1 MNKIIYK
8 ELIAFHPGYYI
19 KDMIEAEG
27 MSQDELA
34 KRLQTS
40 SKNVS
45 DLLKGKINLTDEM
58 ALRLSIVFGT
68 SVSMWLNLNKGFIEE
83 KLEIDRRMQEDV
95 ECELAKEIDYSFW
108 VDLNLVE
115 PMRKM
120 TGKVRELQRYFRI
133 SSLEVLKKR
142 DFLVQYNRT
151 ASDIKDKDILNAN
164 AWVQTAINLA
174 NQMDT
179 PSFDKKKLITIL
191 PEIRELALENPRDVQ
206 EKLKQ
211 ILAECGVAFVV
222 LPSLKHCNING
233 AVKWLSKEKVLLAMN
248 HTQTPNDKFWFALFH
263 EIGHVMQ
270 QRLKALIV
278 SENKE
283 ILEKDG
289 LFERLEAE
297 ANQFAEE
304 QMNLIKNLN

>member
-1 MNKIIYK
+1 MNKLIYK

-83 KLEIDRRMQEDV
+83 KLEIERRMQEDA

-142 DFLVQYNRT
+142 DFLVQYNKT
-151 ASDIKDKDILNAN
+151 TSDIKDKDILNAN
-164 AWVQTAINLA
+164 AWVQTAINIA
-174 NQMDT
+174 NQMDI
-179 PSFDKKKLITIL
+179 SQFDKKKLTTIL
-191 PEIRELALENPRDVQ
+191 PQVRELTLRNPQDVKENLQ
-206 EKLKQ
+206 KMF
-211 ILAECGVAFVV
+211 AECGVAFVM
-222 LPSLKHCNING
+222 LPNLKCCHING
-233 AVKWLSKEKVLLAMN
+233 AVKWLGKEKVMLAMN
-248 HTQTPNDKFWFALFH
+248 SAQELSDKFWFALFH

-270 QRLKALIV
+270 QRLKVLIV
-278 SENKE
+278 SENKK

-289 LFERLEAE
+289 LLERLEVE

-304 QMNLIKNLN
+304 QMNMINGLK

>member
-1 MNKIIYK
+1 MNKLIYK

-40 SKNVS
+40 SKNIS

-68 SVSMWLNLNKGFIEE
+68 SVSMWLNLNQGFIKE
-83 KLEIDRRMQEDV
+83 KLEIERRMQEDA

-108 VDLNLVE
+108 VDLNVVE
-115 PMRKM
+115 PMRK
-120 TGKVRELQRYFRI
+120 TSGKVRELQRYFRI

-142 DFLVQYNRT
+142 DFLVQYNTT
-151 ASDIKDKDILNAN
+151 ADIKDKDVLNAN
-164 AWVQTAINLA
+164 AWVQTAINIG
-174 NQMDT
+174 NQIDT
-179 PSFDKKKLITIL
+179 KKFDKKKLATIL
-191 PEIRELALENPRDVQ
+191 PEIRKMALQNPKEFQ
-206 EKLKQ
+206 GKLKEMF
-211 ILAECGVAFVV
+211 AECGIAFVM
-222 LPSLKHCNING
+222 LPNLKCCNING
-233 AVKWLSKEKVLLAMN
+233 AVKWLNKEKALLAMN
-248 HTQTPNDKFWFALFH
+248 DVEVLDEKFWFALFH

-278 SENKE
+278 RENKE

-289 LFERLEAE
+289 LLIRLEKE
-297 ANQFAEE
+297 ADQFAKE
-304 QMNLIKNLN
+304 QMQLIKELK

>member
-1 MNKIIYK
+1 MNKLIYK

-45 DLLKGKINLTDEM
+45 DLLNGRINLTDEM

-68 SVSMWLNLNKGFIEE
+68 SVSMWLNLNQGFIEE
-83 KLEIDRRMQEDV
+83 KLEIERRMQEDA
-95 ECELAKEIDYSFW
+95 ECDLAKEIDYSFW
-108 VDLNLVE
+108 VNLNLVE
-115 PMRKM
+115 PMRK
-120 TGKVRELQRYFRI
+120 TAGKVRELQRYFRI

-142 DFLVQYNRT
+142 DFLVQYNKT
-151 ASDIKDKDILNAN
+151 ISDVKDKDVLNAN
-164 AWVQTAINLA
+164 AWVQTAINVA
-174 NQMDT
+174 NQMNI
-179 PSFDKKKLITIL
+179 SQFDKKKLTTIL
-191 PEIRELALENPRDVQ
+191 PQIRELTLQNPQDVKENLQ
-206 EKLKQ
+206 KL
-211 ILAECGVAFVV
+211 LAECGVAFVM
-222 LPSLKHCNING
+222 LPNLKCCHING
-233 AVKWLSKEKVLLAMN
+233 AVKWLSKEKVMLAMN
-248 HTQTPNDKFWFALFH
+248 SAQELDDKFWFALFH

-270 QRLKALIV
+270 QRLKVLIV
-278 SENKE
+278 SENRK

-289 LFERLEAE
+289 LLERLEVE

-304 QMNLIKNLN
+304 QMSLVKEVK